1 MPRRTGPTN
10 DQLKKLI
17 AELKEL
23 GYKGNKFAA
32 RIAKDLE
39 KPSRIR
45 REVGLSNINRTAKE
59 GETVVVP
66 GKVLDGIITKK
77 VEVACWNISATA
89 RKHLE
94 AAGGSIITINELIKN
109 GKTGRIMG

>member
-10 DQLKKLI
+10 DQLKNLI
-17 AELKEL
+17 AELKAKGWE
-23 GYKGNKFAA
+23 GNKFAA

-45 REVGLSNINRTAKE
+45 REVSLSNINRTAKE
-59 GETVVVP
+59 GETVVIP
-66 GKVLDGIITKK
+66 GKVLNGIIKKK
-77 VEVACWNISATA
+77 VTVACWAISTTA
-89 RKHLE
+89 QKNLE
-94 AAGGSIITINELIKN
+94 AVGGNVITLNDLMKS